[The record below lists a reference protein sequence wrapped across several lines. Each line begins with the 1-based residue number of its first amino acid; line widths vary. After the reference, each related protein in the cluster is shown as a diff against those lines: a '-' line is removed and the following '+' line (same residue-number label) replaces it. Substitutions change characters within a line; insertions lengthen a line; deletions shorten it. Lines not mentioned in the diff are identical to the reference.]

1 MVLFVL
7 IKTVAPPALSPWLML
22 LCSMS
27 VCNCCCQSV
36 RRPQIGTCHFVS
48 GLLLISAA
56 FTLTSSPQ
64 ISSCHSPPASS
75 FFLSCH
81 FSFWSEWIFI
91 LGLAALCPPHG
102 MYSEVL
108 LRNLSPETPIALVS
122 NKCILISRIIST
134 NCCSCVSQI
143 SVSESSRN
151 IFLIIEAETLPN
163 SFMRPSPH
171 LY

>member
-7 IKTVAPPALSPWLML
+7 IKTVAPPPPWLML

-102 MYSEVL
+102 MHSEVL
-108 LRNLSPETPIALVS
+108 LRNPSPETPIALVS
-122 NKCILISRIIST
+122 NKCILIGRIIST

-151 IFLIIEAETLPN
+151 IFLIIEAGTLPN

-171 LY
+171 